1 MPLDITFT
9 LSDQDLEHFQEI
21 VDKSKT
27 AMKGEQT
34 AAQIEAAAKQLIADA
49 SASDLPEFISDRL
62 QKLDIVINM
71 VGDEEWQLS
80 DEDRNRVLGAL
91 VYFCDPEDLIPDH
104 IPGLGYLDDALYTE
118 IVIRELEA
126 EIESYEEFCKYRSS
140 EESRRAEQGE
150 DTKVGREEWL
160 SDKRA
165 ALHSKMRKR
174 RSTRNNSVS
183 GFPMPSTVATLLV
196 LPRRGE
202 IGRRNSSY

>member
-27 AMKGEQT
+27 AMEGDQT
-34 AAQIEAAAKQLIADA
+34 AAQIEAAAKKLIADA
-49 SASDLPEFISDRL
+49 SAGDLPEFISDRL
-62 QKLDIVINM
+62 QKLDVVINM

-118 IVIRELEA
+118 IVIRELAA
-126 EIESYEEFCKYRSS
+126 EIESYEEFCKYRSA
-140 EESRRAEQGE
+140 EEIRRAEQGE

-174 RSTRNNSVS
+174 RSTRM
-183 GFPMPSTVATLLV
+183 GGGGGWRL
-196 LPRRGE
+196 RW
-202 IGRRNSSY
+202 